1 MKNLKES
8 IIEKI
13 KEHRQHHRMIK
24 NYHRHYKIH
33 KKFHHRYNHHEN
45 NGPLSSIDNKMEKII
60 EAHHKGHHHHH
71 YAGLSHKERE
81 EFYLFHKYMIYFKF
95 VALIVSI
102 IVTALMFISI
112 GIQAITIFFAVF
124 FAINEI
130 ANIYIYYRLERK
142 IVKPIEKLR
151 EGVEKISTG
160 DYSVRVENNSF
171 NEIGI
176 LTRAFNDMASKL
188 EEGEKLKIE
197 YEENR
202 KNLIA
207 NISHDLKT
215 PITSINGYIEF
226 IVDGKIESK
235 EKVNGYL
242 KTIQSNIGYMNRLI
256 DDLFL
261 FSQLDVQ
268 KLDFSFNKTNMRMYM
283 IDVIEEFT
291 FILGEENI
299 GFKYIDNLKEDLF
312 VNIDGKRIYRTIRN
326 IIGNAIKYGTT
337 ENLSIGVTL
346 YNSNDFIFIDIMDNG
361 PGIEKEH
368 LKHVFERFYRIDKER
383 TKDLLSTGLGLA
395 IAKEIVEAHGGD
407 ITVESELN
415 EGTTFTISLPLY
427 SKESID
433 SCKED

>member
-13 KEHRQHHRMIK
+13 KEHREHHRMIK
-24 NYHRHYKIH
+24 NYHIHYKYH
-33 KKFHHRYNHHEN
+33 RKFNDTYNHGKEEQYSLNADNRIERDTESHHRGNTHH
-45 NGPLSSIDNKMEKII
+45 P
-60 EAHHKGHHHHH
+60 
-71 YAGLSHKERE
+71 YAELSHKGRE
-81 EFYLFHKYMIYFKF
+81 EFYLFHRYMVYFKF

-102 IVTALMFISI
+102 IITAIMFVSI
-112 GIQAITIFFAVF
+112 GIKAITIFFAVF

-142 IVKPIEKLR
+142 IVKPIEKLKD
-151 EGVEKISTG
+151 GVEKISTG

-188 EEGEKLKIE
+188 EEGEKLKVE

-235 EKVNGYL
+235 EKVDGYL

-268 KLDFSFNKTNMRMYM
+268 KLDFSFNRTNIRMYM
-283 IDVIEEFT
+283 MDVIEEFT

-299 GFKYIDNLKEDLF
+299 GFKYIDNLKVDLF

-337 ENLSIGVTL
+337 ENLSIEVTL
-346 YNSNDFIFIDIMDNG
+346 YNNDDFVFIDIMDNG

-407 ITVESELN
+407 IKVKSELN

-433 SCKED
+433 NCKED

>member
-1 MKNLKES
+1 MKKLKKS

-13 KEHRQHHRMIK
+13 KEHREHHRMIK
-24 NYHRHYKIH
+24 NYHRHYKYYKRFYKDH
-33 KKFHHRYNHHEN
+33 PHDEN
-45 NGPLSSIDNKMEKII
+45 NKWTSDIDEKMKKLI
-60 EAHHKGHHHHH
+60 EAHHRGHHP
-71 YAGLSHKERE
+71 YAGLSHKARE
-81 EFYLFHKYMIYFKF
+81 EFYVFHKYMMYFKF

-102 IVTALMFISI
+102 VITAIMFASI
-112 GIQAITIFFAVF
+112 GIKAVTIFFAVF
-124 FAINEI
+124 FGINEM
-130 ANIYIYYRLERK
+130 ANIYIYYRLERR
-142 IVKPIEKLR
+142 IVKPVEKLI

-188 EEGEKLKIE
+188 EEGEKLKVE

-202 KNLIA
+202 KSLIA

-235 EKVNGYL
+235 EKVDGYL

-268 KLDFSFNKTNMRMYM
+268 KLDFSFNKTNIRMYM
-283 IDVIEEFT
+283 LDVIEEFT

-337 ENLSIGVTL
+337 EDLAIEVIL
-346 YNSNDFIFIDIMDNG
+346 YNNDDFVFIDIMDNG

-407 ITVESELN
+407 IKVKSELN
-415 EGTTFTISLPLY
+415 NGTTFTISLPLY
-427 SKESID
+427 SEESNN
-433 SCKED
+433 SCKEE

>member
-1 MKNLKES
+1 MKKFKKNITK
-8 IIEKI
+8 II
-13 KEHRQHHRMIK
+13 KEHYEHHKIIK
-24 NYHRHYKIH
+24 DYHKGYKYHR
-33 KKFHHRYNHHEN
+33 KFHEN
-45 NGPLSSIDNKMEKII
+45 NKWTSDMDDRMKRII
-60 EAHHKGHHHHH
+60 EAHHHHNNQ
-71 YAGLSHKERE
+71 YYSGLSHKARE
-81 EFYLFHKYMIYFKF
+81 EFYVFHKYMIYFKF

-102 IVTALMFISI
+102 IITGLMFVSI
-112 GIQAITIFFAVF
+112 GIQAITIFFAIF

-142 IVKPIEKLR
+142 IVKPIEKLID
-151 EGVEKISTG
+151 GVKKISKG

-176 LTRAFNDMASKL
+176 LTRAFNDMANKL
-188 EEGEKLKIE
+188 EEGEKLKEE

-202 KNLIA
+202 KSLIA

-226 IVDGKIESK
+226 IVDGKIESQ
-235 EKVNGYL
+235 EKVDGYL
-242 KTIQSNIGYMNRLI
+242 KTIQSNIAYMNRLI

-268 KLDFSFNKTNMRMYM
+268 KLDFVFNKTNIGMYM

-326 IIGNAIKYGTT
+326 IIGNAIKYGTADG
-337 ENLSIGVTL
+337 LSIQVKL
-346 YNSNDFIFIDIMDNG
+346 YNDDNFVFIDIMDNG
-361 PGIEKEH
+361 PGIEEEH

-407 ITVESELN
+407 IGVKSKLN
-415 EGTTFTISLPLY
+415 EGTVFTISLPLY
-427 SKESID
+427 SEEEING
-433 SCKED
+433 CKEK

>member
-1 MKNLKES
+1 MKK

-13 KEHRQHHRMIK
+13 VKNINEHHRRHEIIAGYM
-24 NYHRHYKIH
+24 RHYKHH
-33 KKFHHRYNHHEN
+33 KMHGHHNGYHNPYHHMHHHGKHHDNHEN
-45 NGPLSSIDNKMEKII
+45 HYEFLSNK
-60 EAHHKGHHHHH
+60 GT
-71 YAGLSHKERE
+71 E
-81 EFYLFHKYMIYFKF
+81 EFYIFHRYMIYFKF
-95 VALIVSI
+95 IALIVSVVI
-102 IVTALMFISI
+102 TALMFISI
-112 GIQAITIFFAVF
+112 GIQAITIFFAIF
-124 FAINEI
+124 FLINEI

-160 DYSVRVENNSF
+160 DYTVRVENNSF

-188 EEGEKLKIE
+188 EEGEKLKVE

-202 KNLIA
+202 KSLIA

-235 EKVNGYL
+235 EKVDGYL
-242 KTIQSNIGYMNRLI
+242 KTIQSNINYMNRLI

-268 KLDFSFNKTNMRMYM
+268 KLEFTFAKTNIKFYM
-283 IDVIEEFT
+283 MDVIDEFT
-291 FILGEENI
+291 FILEEEKI
-299 GFKYIDNLKEDLF
+299 GFKYNDNIKEDIY

-326 IIGNAIKYGTT
+326 IIGNAIKYGAKDDLAI
-337 ENLSIGVTL
+337 EVTL
-346 YNSNDFIFIDIMDNG
+346 YNDNDFVFIDIMDNG

-395 IAKEIVEAHGGD
+395 IAKEIVEAQGGD
-407 ITVESELN
+407 IKVKSELN

-427 SKESID
+427 NEEDMEYKES
-433 SCKED
+433 